1 MHSTPTKISEIAQ
14 VFFKLGILGFG
25 GPAAHIAMM
34 RKEVVEKRQWLS
46 EKEFLDLLGAT
57 QLIPGPNSTELAIHV
72 GHTKGGWKGLLV
84 AGGAFIF
91 PAFVCVL
98 TLAYVYVRWG
108 ELPSV
113 EPVLM
118 GIRPV
123 IMAIVA
129 DALFKLRK
137 SALPDLKM
145 ILVALT
151 SFLLAWAGINEV
163 VLILGVSLAYAIG
176 TMGWSSKNLLLLFSA
191 PIIPSVAHP
200 VSAVSGNGI
209 FWFFIK
215 IGSVLFGSG
224 YVLLAFLQEELVA
237 NRMWLT
243 EKQLLDAITVGQIT
257 PGPVFTTA
265 TFIGYLLKSYEGAI
279 LATLGIFLP
288 SFFFVAVSAPF
299 LPRMRNSKFFGHF
312 LDAINA
318 ASLALL
324 AKVTLDLGIKAIV
337 DLPTILI
344 GVVSFALILKFKN
357 LNTVWPMLSAGVLGY
372 FIFS

>member
-1 MHSTPTKISEIAQ
+1 MHSTPTKISEISK

-34 RKEVVEKRQWLS
+34 RKEVVEKKQWLS

-72 GHTKGGWKGLLV
+72 GHTKGGWKGLTA
-84 AGGAFIF
+84 AGVSFIL

-98 TLAYVYVRWG
+98 ALAYVYVRWG
-108 ELPSV
+108 ELPHV
-113 EPVLM
+113 EPVLK

-129 DALFKLRK
+129 DALLKLRK
-137 SALPDLKM
+137 SALPDTKM
-145 ILVALT
+145 IMVAAL
-151 SFLLAWAGINEV
+151 SFILAWIGISEV
-163 VLILGVSLAYAIG
+163 VLILGVSLAYAVG
-176 TMGWSSKNLLLLFSA
+176 TMKFRGSASLGLLSA
-191 PIIPSVAHP
+191 PLITSAALPTSVA
-200 VSAVSGNGI
+200 SGSGI
-209 FWFFIK
+209 FWFFMK

-243 EKQLLDAITVGQIT
+243 ERQLLDAITVGQIT

-265 TFIGYLLKSYEGAI
+265 TFIGYVLKSYEGAV

-288 SFFFVAVSAPF
+288 SFIFVAISAPF
-299 LPRMRNSKFFGHF
+299 LSRMRNSTFFGHF

-324 AKVTLDLGIKAIV
+324 AKVTIDLGLKAMI

-344 GVVSFALILKFKN
+344 GVVSLVLILKFKN
-357 LNTVWPMLSAGVLGY
+357 LNTVWPMIVAGLLGY
-372 FIFS
+372 FIF